1 MLLPTASKKF
11 KKDWHNYNQQRL
23 QNWKEFCLKHGIIPV
38 IMNTKDD
45 PLEILN
51 NALKKGR

>member
-1 MLLPTASKKF
+1 MNL
-11 KKDWHNYNQQRL
+11 
-23 QNWKEFCLKHGIIPV
+23 KEFCLKHGIIPV